1 VKTLRPSLHAA
12 RHAVDRDVLWEIGAK
27 VPDDFYAWVAGE
39 AAAVKSIREILLK
52 ENRLDCGSVNLMGYR
67 RQGKVLD

>member
-1 VKTLRPSLHAA
+1 MKFKPAEWLTCSEFVGPSPYFLCC
-12 RHAVDRDVLWEIGAK
+12 
-27 VPDDFYAWVAGE
+27 PDGFYAWVAGE

-52 ENRLDCGSVNLMGYR
+52 ENRLDCGSVNLMGCW